1 MSSREERDQARK
13 YRIMKRRMDKAN
25 PPVCLMIGLICAL
38 YNALCIIFWLAV
50 AGMPNAIDDS
60 PGLPLSYDI
69 AMGIS
74 MVLVSLSG
82 MVCVRIIRSWLPPSK
97 KVSKK
102 KSAWESWT
110 DGEMDLPQSVRS
122 SR

>member
-1 MSSREERDQARK
+1 MSSQEEKDQAKK

-25 PPVCLMIGLICAL
+25 SPVCFMIGLICSL

-50 AGMPNAIDDS
+50 SGMPNAIDDS

-69 AMGIS
+69 IMALS
-74 MVLVSLSG
+74 MFLVSVSG

-97 KVSKK
+97 KATKN
-102 KSAWESWT
+102 KSTWESWT

-122 SR
+122 TR